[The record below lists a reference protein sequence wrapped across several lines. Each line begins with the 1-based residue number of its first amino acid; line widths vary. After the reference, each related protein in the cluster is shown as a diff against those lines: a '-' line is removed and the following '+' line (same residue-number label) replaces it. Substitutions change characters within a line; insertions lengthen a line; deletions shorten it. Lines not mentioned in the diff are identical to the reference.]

1 MYGVLIFAFF
11 RNVKV
16 LQLLFKPYFKIRTQL
31 QFTVSGGRHSVLE
44 RPLSDE
50 NSRPFLVKTLAIIGY

>member
-16 LQLLFKPYFKIRTQL
+16 LQLLFKPYFKIRTQQINL
-31 QFTVSGGRHSVLE
+31 IAEATEKYEF
-44 RPLSDE
+44 
-50 NSRPFLVKTLAIIGY
+50 